1 MGKYEHDSEII
12 AIEKRMVKDIE
23 EIIVYALD
31 SGDGWKYGDAV
42 RSINR
47 YIRHKFGYNTFSI
60 EELDDPYNGRD
71 AFFEFVDDF
80 RHVASPRLNNSLS
93 DNEDWRK
100 LKEPESV

>member
-12 AIEKRMVKDIE
+12 AIEKRMAKHIE
-23 EIIVYALD
+23 EIIVDALD
-31 SGDGWKYGDAV
+31 SGDGYRYGYAV

-47 YIRHKFGYNTFSI
+47 YIRHEFGYNTFSI

-80 RHVASPRLNNSLS
+80 RNVSSPRVNNLLR
-93 DNEDWRK
+93 DNEDWKK